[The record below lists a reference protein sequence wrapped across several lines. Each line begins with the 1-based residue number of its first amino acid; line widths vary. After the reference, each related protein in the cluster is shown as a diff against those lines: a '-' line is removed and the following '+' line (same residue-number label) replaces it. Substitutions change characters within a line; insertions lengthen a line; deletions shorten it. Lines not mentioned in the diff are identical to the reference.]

1 MIFFLELIDIIKN
14 IFYPHDGIW
23 GGVECILRIAI
34 VVIFAGFLYLFI
46 PKARRIGRIL
56 KEEKNFFEGI
66 NPLNLYASFPNIESR
81 FKDNPLMKNLWQ
93 EFDSSL
99 VKSGQSVSTTVES
112 DFYFNEYVLVDI
124 PLKLELIRN
133 VPSILTSLGIIGTF
147 VGVLSGLQGYDTQ
160 NIDAVRSSVGNLLT
174 GIQGAFYNSFIA
186 IFFAVVC
193 TGVEKYNVSNLYAK
207 VTQLQRAINRLF
219 NRSLSDDYLHKMVN
233 QMEEQTHSMKSFSQ
247 DLAETV
253 KRALEEL
260 VERQTETINSANGQL
275 AFSLG
280 NKLAEQLSPA
290 LAELT
295 ALMEEVKREKA
306 ESSSEAIQQ
315 IVNRFQDTLTNSA
328 SSQLKGMMEAIEG
341 TSEIMASLKGELEKY
356 LQELSKQTIL
366 QQDNMRKQLDDLS
379 SQASEGQQQV
389 RTELLSFLEE
399 VSTRLGHIQSELG
412 DHSINYMKI
421 VSEELT
427 KLIATTNQKSEENL
441 SMFSNQIVAAHGQMQ
456 NQMKELACAMAK
468 VSSENTSTIS
478 TTVSAAMQG
487 INEQTGSLID
497 AAYEMNGQL
506 LKRMGQ
512 LADYVE
518 NLASRTTDATVDL
531 TEKLN
536 EGSARLTGLFNQVND
551 LMNTF
556 GGVLGESAKMTE
568 DLVAGA
574 EMLSTASEEVS
585 HVINDYKKEK
595 DAIFRYIG
603 TFSEQIRLADARFN
617 EFRDLYE
624 NYRQSAEQIK
634 NTVENNR
641 SVIAALENTIGDG
654 LTKYVGV
661 TRESIGDYLSALDEQ
676 LGTAVE
682 ALRSTIEELTENLEE
697 FGELVNQIL
706 GNTATPIR

>member
-389 RTELLSFLEE
+389 R
-399 VSTRLGHIQSELG
+399 
-412 DHSINYMKI
+412 
-421 VSEELT
+421 
-427 KLIATTNQKSEENL
+427 
-441 SMFSNQIVAAHGQMQ
+441 
-456 NQMKELACAMAK
+456 
-468 VSSENTSTIS
+468 
-478 TTVSAAMQG
+478 
-487 INEQTGSLID
+487 
-497 AAYEMNGQL
+497 AY
-506 LKRMGQ
+506 
-512 LADYVE
+512 
-518 NLASRTTDATVDL
+518 
-531 TEKLN
+531 
-536 EGSARLTGLFNQVND
+536 
-551 LMNTF
+551 
-556 GGVLGESAKMTE
+556 
-568 DLVAGA
+568 
-574 EMLSTASEEVS
+574 
-585 HVINDYKKEK
+585 
-595 DAIFRYIG
+595 
-603 TFSEQIRLADARFN
+603 
-617 EFRDLYE
+617 
-624 NYRQSAEQIK
+624 
-634 NTVENNR
+634 
-641 SVIAALENTIGDG
+641 SV
-654 LTKYVGV
+654 
-661 TRESIGDYLSALDEQ
+661 
-676 LGTAVE
+676 
-682 ALRSTIEELTENLEE
+682 
-697 FGELVNQIL
+697 
-706 GNTATPIR
+706 

>member
-1 MIFFLELIDIIKN
+1 M
-14 IFYPHDGIW
+14 
-23 GGVECILRIAI
+23 
-34 VVIFAGFLYLFI
+34 
-46 PKARRIGRIL
+46 